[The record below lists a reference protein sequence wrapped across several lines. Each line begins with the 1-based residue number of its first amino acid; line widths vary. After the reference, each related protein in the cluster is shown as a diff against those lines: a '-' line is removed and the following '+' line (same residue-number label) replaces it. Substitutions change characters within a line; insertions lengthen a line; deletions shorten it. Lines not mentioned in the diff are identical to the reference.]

1 MCLRP
6 TRTDSPHRGHW
17 ARSRDLSGLHDWG
30 RAVLLPASSG
40 WGPGRLLNVLQDT
53 APAAR
58 TDRLPSVRNSM
69 PGAQPYKLCGSPVA
83 VRGCSV
89 ALMSWVS
96 RPGEPGFEPR
106 LLGRASVPR

>member
-1 MCLRP
+1 M
-6 TRTDSPHRGHW
+6 
-17 ARSRDLSGLHDWG
+17 
-30 RAVLLPASSG
+30 LLPASSG

-106 LLGRASVPR
+106 LLGHASAPPLSLGSFICEMGAATDEISLVQRKNA